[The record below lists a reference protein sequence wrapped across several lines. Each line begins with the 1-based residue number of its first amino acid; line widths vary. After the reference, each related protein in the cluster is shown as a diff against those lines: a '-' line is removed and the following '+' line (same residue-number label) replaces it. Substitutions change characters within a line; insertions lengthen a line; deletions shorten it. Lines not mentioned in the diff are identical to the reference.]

1 MARYPKVLA
10 MEVGI
15 SPKYLSQIEADKALG
30 VTAAVVKKIALALG
44 VSADRLLGIP
54 ASKDEHGGT

>member
-1 MARYPKVLA
+1 MAQYPQALA

-15 SPKYLSQIEADKALG
+15 SPKYLSQIEADKVPG

-54 ASKDEHGGT
+54 ASKDEHDRT